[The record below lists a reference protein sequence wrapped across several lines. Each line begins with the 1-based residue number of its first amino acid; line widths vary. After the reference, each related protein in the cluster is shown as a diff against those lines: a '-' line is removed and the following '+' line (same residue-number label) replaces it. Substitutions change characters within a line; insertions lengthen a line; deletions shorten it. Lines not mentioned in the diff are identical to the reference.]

1 MTDTITLFEK
11 AIILVVMLSAP
22 PLLVAI
28 GVGVLI
34 SLLQTVFQI
43 QDQTLPFAVKLVA
56 VSMTLSITGVWI
68 SGEIGLLTQAVF
80 AQIVDVGR

>member
-34 SLLQTVFQI
+34 SLLQSVFQI